1 VSAEVH
7 PTAVVNDGARIG
19 DGAEVGPFCSIGP
32 EVEIGECCALHSH
45 VVLAGRT
52 QLGAN
57 SIVYPFAVLGHIPQD
72 LKYEGEHSRL
82 EIGERCRIREH
93 VTIHS
98 GTRGGGM
105 ITRVG
110 DDCLIMVGAHIAHD
124 CQIGNHVILVNN
136 AALGGHVSVGDHAI
150 IGALSGVHQFVRI
163 GAHAMVGGMS
173 AVDSDVIPYGSVIG
187 ERARLGG
194 LNLVGLKRRGFSRD
208 DIHELQKA
216 YRLLFGQEGT
226 FQERLDDVDDL
237 FRKNGLVQELVGF
250 VRAESSRSLTQP
262 DSDRGS

>member
-1 VSAEVH
+1 MSVEVH
-7 PTAVVNDGARIG
+7 PTAIVSDGARIG
-19 DGAEVGPFCSIGP
+19 DGAEVGPFCAIGP
-32 EVEIGECCALHSH
+32 EVEIGERCALHSH

-52 QLGAN
+52 HLGAN
-57 SIVYPFAVLGHIPQD
+57 STVYPFTVLGHIPQD

-82 EIGERCRIREH
+82 EIGEQCQIREH
-93 VTIHS
+93 VTIHP
-98 GTRGGGM
+98 GTSAGGM

-163 GAHAMVGGMS
+163 GVHAMVGAMS

-187 ERARLGG
+187 ERARLAG

-208 DIHELQKA
+208 DIHGLQKA
-216 YRLLFGQEGT
+216 YRLLFGQEGV
-226 FQERLDDVDDL
+226 FLDRLDDVDEL
-237 FRKNGLVQELVGF
+237 FRKNDLVQELVSF

-262 DSDRGS
+262 DSSRGR

>member
-1 VSAEVH
+1 
-7 PTAVVNDGARIG
+7 
-19 DGAEVGPFCSIGP
+19 
-32 EVEIGECCALHSH
+32 
-45 VVLAGRT
+45 
-52 QLGAN
+52 
-57 SIVYPFAVLGHIPQD
+57 
-72 LKYEGEHSRL
+72 
-82 EIGERCRIREH
+82 
-93 VTIHS
+93 
-98 GTRGGGM
+98 M